1 MMCSLSGS
9 AFSRI
14 RASELSIE
22 KALNGVASSKTKH
35 FILQWRP
42 KCLGK
47 SSKAYFH
54 SCLSEILK

>member
-1 MMCSLSGS
+1 MMCSLPGS

-22 KALNGVASSKTKH
+22 KALNGVALNKKTH
-35 FILQWRP
+35 FVLQWRP

-47 SSKAYFH
+47 ISKANFH
-54 SCLSEILK
+54 SCYRRF